1 MTRSFAIHAGRWI
14 YVRFHWKDVE
24 LNLSEKIGKSQY
36 AALNNS
42 HHNLPVALLGVLNFP
57 LFSLIRFT
65 PFRSLA
71 LLEIEEA
78 RRRDATCPPRLCP
91 PSSCPTESK
100 GKMQKIKSHAVN
112 TSMQPVQKRSE
123 KLPGRILFAF
133 RA

>member
-1 MTRSFAIHAGRWI
+1 MTRSFAIHAGSWI

-36 AALNNS
+36 AALNNT

-57 LFSLIRFT
+57 LSPLIRFT
-65 PFRSLA
+65 PVRSLA
-71 LLEIEEA
+71 LLLGIEEA
-78 RRRDATCPPRLCP
+78 LRRDATCPPHLCL

-123 KLPGRILFAF
+123 KC